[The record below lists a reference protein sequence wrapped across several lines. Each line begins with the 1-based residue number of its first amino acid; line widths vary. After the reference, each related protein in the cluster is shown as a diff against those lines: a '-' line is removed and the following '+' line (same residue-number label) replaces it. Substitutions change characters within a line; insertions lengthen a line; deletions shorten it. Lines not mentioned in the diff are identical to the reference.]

1 MTLPWAAVPPLVSAL
16 FLTSL
21 GVVALAS
28 GPPRRLWGSF
38 AAFCLLMAMAATCGF
53 LAILQQDTVV
63 RTYLMRGAIAAGS
76 TSAIYGVF
84 YAFVLTGES
93 FPARF
98 FRVRVTARAALI
110 GGIAYTA
117 LLPPLLVL
125 TPFFLRGVE
134 RSADGRMLPTQGPAF
149 FGVALFV
156 GGALIKII
164 YLLHRTHKES
174 DDPAFRSFVKLNSR
188 GFRGVF
194 GPALI
199 LLMVLPLFGYNL
211 QPLAFVGFPI
221 AVTVFYI
228 AIVRYQ
234 IDRVRQANEGLEEKV
249 RKRTHALEQAQTRLI
264 QAEKMASLGQLVA
277 GVAHEVNNPLG
288 ALRSTQAT
296 LAKAAERLRAELE
309 REAPALV
316 DNRRIR
322 MALRV
327 FGEAGE
333 LLGSGT
339 RRIGS
344 VVDQLRAFA
353 RLDEADLQRTQLTTG
368 LEATL
373 SLLTPRLERNRIEVQ
388 RDYGELPELLC
399 YPRQLNQV
407 FMQLLGN
414 AIDAIAAREG
424 TAGRI
429 ELSTRRADDEHVEL
443 RLRDNGIGIPP
454 SECKRI
460 FDPGYTKKGV
470 GVGTGLGLA
479 ICQQI
484 IERDHGGALRV
495 ESEPGVGATFTIE
508 LPLVPPQPAPEPP
521 A

>member
-1 MTLPWAAVPPLVSAL
+1 MTLPWAAVPPLISAL
-16 FLTSL
+16 FLASL

-38 AAFCLLMAMAATCGF
+38 AAFCLLMALAATCGF
-53 LAILQQDTVV
+53 FAILQPDALA

-76 TSAIYGVF
+76 TSAVYGVF
-84 YAFVLTGES
+84 YAFVLTGER

-98 FRVRVTARAALI
+98 FGVHISTRAALI
-110 GGIAYTA
+110 AGLVYTA
-117 LLPPLLVL
+117 VLPPLLVL
-125 TPFFLRGVE
+125 TPWFLRGVE
-134 RSADGRMLPTQGPAF
+134 RSADGRMLPLQGPAF
-149 FGVALFV
+149 YAVAVFVAGALF
-156 GGALIKII
+156 KIVFF
-164 YLLHRTHKES
+164 LHQAHKES
-174 DDPAFRSFVKLNSR
+174 DDPAYRSFVKLNSR
-188 GFRGVF
+188 GFRSVF

-199 LLMVLPLFGYNL
+199 LLMVLPIFGYNL

-234 IDRVRQANEGLEEKV
+234 IAQVRQANEGLEDKV
-249 RKRTHALEQAQTRLI
+249 RKRTRALEQAQTRLV

-296 LAKAAERLRAELE
+296 LEKAAERLRSELE

-333 LLGSGT
+333 VLGNGT

-353 RLDEADLQRTQLTTG
+353 RLDEADLQRTQLTAG

-388 RDYGELPELLC
+388 RDYGDLPELLC

-414 AIDAIAAREG
+414 AIDAIKTRG
-424 TAGRI
+424 GVGRI
-429 ELSTRRADDEHVEL
+429 ELTTSSAGEGVQL
-443 RLRDNGIGIPP
+443 RLRDDGVGIAA
-454 SECKRI
+454 SERERI

-484 IERDHGGALRV
+484 IERDHGGTIRV
-495 ESEPGVGATFTIE
+495 ESEPGAGATFTID
-508 LPLVPPQPAPEPP
+508 LPLAPPKPAED
-521 A
+521 AAK